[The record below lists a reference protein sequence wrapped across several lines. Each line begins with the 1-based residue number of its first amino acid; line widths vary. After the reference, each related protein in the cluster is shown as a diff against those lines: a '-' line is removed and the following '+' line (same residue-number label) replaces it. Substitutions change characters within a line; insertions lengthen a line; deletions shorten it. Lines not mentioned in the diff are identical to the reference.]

1 MKRILVTLFAIASLH
16 SVSSAHGTTVSF
28 GVFYSSLGH
37 HGEWISIAPSVYAW
51 RPAHVVHGWRP
62 YTVGR
67 WAWTN
72 DGWYWLSDE
81 PWGWATYHYG
91 RWYYDDYYGW
101 MWLPGYEWAPA
112 WVEWRYGGDYVGWAP
127 LGPYAVFSINFGIY
141 YRTRWSTP
149 YYYWSFVDCRY
160 IATPSVH
167 RYVYRS
173 DNNTRLI
180 GRTRG
185 AGSVRFDG
193 GRVVTRGPERGY
205 VEQRANIRLRSA
217 DIVDVQDQAKAGLV
231 RSDGR
236 ERIEAYRPSIDRRAT
251 GDDGPQNLRQ
261 ADRETSLDM
270 RYTALRSREIDRESG
285 RDMRRA
291 EEYRTRIERRAPV
304 QGGSDES
311 ARSVTPRSGKTEDR
325 GQIERRSPAREDEKA
340 VSPSDRSRRGS
351 EQPRQQNVEPGRSQ
365 KSPSVNR
372 NQERRPQTRSSKPE
386 RSVRRSDPPKRE
398 SGRSAP
404 SSREGRS
411 NGSRERKR

>member
-16 SVSSAHGTTVSF
+16 AVSAAHGTTVSF

-62 YTVGR
+62 YTIGR

-101 MWLPGYEWAPA
+101 IWLPGYEWAPA
-112 WVEWRYGGDYVGWAP
+112 WVEWRYGGDYIGWAP

-149 YYYWSFVDCRY
+149 NYYWSFVNCRH
-160 IATPSVH
+160 ITTSSVQ

-173 DNNTRLI
+173 DDNVRLI

-185 AGSVRFDG
+185 AGSVRYSG

-205 VEQRANIRLRSA
+205 VEQRANIHLRSTEV
-217 DIVDVQDQAKAGLV
+217 VDVQDQARAGLI
-231 RSDGR
+231 RSDGQ

-251 GDDGPQNLRQ
+251 GNDRPQNLRQ
-261 ADRETSLDM
+261 SDRETSLDM
-270 RYTALRSREIDRESG
+270 RYTALRSREVDQERG

-291 EEYRTRIERRAPV
+291 EEDRTRIERRSPG
-304 QGGSDES
+304 QGTDES
-311 ARSVTPRSGKTEDR
+311 GRTVTPRSGSTESR
-325 GQIERRSPAREDEKA
+325 GQVDRRSAAREDQKA
-340 VSPSDRSRRGS
+340 VAPQNRSRRES
-351 EQPRQQNVEPGRSQ
+351 DQPRRQNVEPRGSQ
-365 KSPSVNR
+365 RAPSVDR
-372 NQERRPQTRSSKPE
+372 NKEQRPQTRSANPE
-386 RSVRRSDPPKRE
+386 RSVKRSEPPRRE
-398 SGRSAP
+398 STRSAAP
-404 SSREGRS
+404 SRGERN
-411 NGSRERKR
+411 NGGRERKR